1 MPGLTPKDYPVIDTT
16 LKFCDMYLHRRS
28 GLIDIG
34 LQTERDRIVY
44 NWLSDLEAT
53 ARMAETAVL
62 VSNFRGGARD
72 CDGCKFR
79 DAAAAALAE

>member
-1 MPGLTPKDYPVIDTT
+1 MAGLTPRDYPVIDTT
-16 LKFCDMYLHRRS
+16 LKFCDMYLHRRT

-34 LQTERDRIVY
+34 LQTDKDRIVY

-72 CDGCKFR
+72 CDGCKYKK
-79 DAAAAALAE
+79 DEASAVLE